1 MKKMMDEM
9 TMSSEEMDEMM
20 KMKKK
25 FKKRKKK
32 VSVDYLT
39 KGDTKD

>member
-1 MKKMMDEM
+1 MMDGM

-32 VSVDYLT
+32 VPVDYLT